1 MSVIHRNISIA
12 IFAVLLL
19 ASVHV
24 FAASVHPVWGPAS
37 SGSTPATSSHSLRAG
52 NYWQQSSS
60 NQSPE
65 AQMKSRVCE
74 RVARRFA
81 GDAILFSRI
90 NQRLSERFGFA
101 CSNEDLVR
109 PGSQLPSVREEVKA
123 ELRVARDAFNTV
135 NDFVP
140 RGSSRIPM
148 LRAVFSATCIQSITI
163 DDITVHDT
171 GAGVP
176 SDLSAV
182 YMVIN
187 GERVSRSRVLSR
199 DKTAQI
205 RFRRPYVIAACKSV
219 TIDFYAAVSSTA
231 LAFGRHTLSIMSPED
246 ITADADVAGEF
257 PIVGERMSI
266 SSGNTGKITVSYL
279 PIDVEPRVDG
289 SNHEVIGRM
298 RLAVDLTEDQ
308 TLHAIQFRNA
318 GSSEDGDVL
327 GLYVRSTQGH
337 ARFTEVSPRLAL
349 DRMFVRFDPPL
360 PLEKGEIVDLDL
372 VANVVTGT
380 GTTLKIMLDE
390 PIDLYAVGSFYGYGR
405 NGQLYGSEVLLQ
417 GEPMPLRIR
426 GLTF

>member
-1 MSVIHRNISIA
+1 
-12 IFAVLLL
+12 
-19 ASVHV
+19 
-24 FAASVHPVWGPAS
+24 
-37 SGSTPATSSHSLRAG
+37 
-52 NYWQQSSS
+52 
-60 NQSPE
+60 
-65 AQMKSRVCE
+65 MKARVCE
-74 RVARRFA
+74 RIARRFSSDPA
-81 GDAILFSRI
+81 LFTRI
-90 NQRLSERFGFA
+90 NERLRDRFGYICTA
-101 CSNEDLVR
+101 DDLVR
-109 PGSQLPSVREEVKA
+109 PGSQLPSAREEIPA
-123 ELRVARDAFNTV
+123 ELGVARDAFNTV

-140 RGSSRIPM
+140 RGSSRVPM
-148 LRAVFSATCIQSITI
+148 LRAVFSASCVS
-163 DDITVHDT
+163 DITLEDMTVQDT

-182 YMVIN
+182 YMVID
-187 GERVSRSRVLSR
+187 GERVSRSRTLGR
-199 DKTAQI
+199 DKSAQL
-205 RFRRPYVIAACKSV
+205 RFRRPYTIPACKSV
-219 TIDFYAAVSSTA
+219 TIDFFAAVSSSA
-231 LAFGRHTLSIMSPED
+231 LPFGRHTLSIESPES
-246 ITADADVAGEF
+246 ITADAPVAGDF
-257 PIVGERMSI
+257 PIAGERMSI
-266 SSGNTGKITVSYL
+266 ASSNTGKITASYL
-279 PIDVEPRVDG
+279 PIEVEPRVDG

-298 RLAVDLTEDQ
+298 RLTVDFVEDQ